1 LKLPK
6 NYILFWA
13 CQSVSQF
20 GSAMTGYALILWA
33 YGAEKSA
40 MSVSLLSLFSYLP
53 YLFAGPLAGMISGR
67 WKSRTVLLA
76 ADAAAEVCTA
86 AVLLLFAFGR
96 LRVPMLYPVNFIES
110 FMNAVQSPVANA
122 AAGSLVP
129 KEKFEKIGGMNSFSG
144 SLISIAAP
152 VFATS
157 LLSLWGLWAVLL
169 FDVASFLAAFFV
181 LMFVVRLPERTGA
194 REGGFRFSG
203 EGFQFLR
210 KERGLVFLFAAFAG
224 MNFFS
229 SVTYENI
236 LPAMLFSRTGGN
248 ERVVGAVSAAVG
260 LGGFAGS
267 LAVLF
272 FRMPGDRIRTIFFCA
287 AFSFLFG
294 DLLMGF
300 GRSEAAW
307 IPAALAASVPVSL
320 INSAETALVYEKVPD
335 RLRERVFALKNAFQ
349 FSVKPAGYLLGGFL
363 ADFVFE
369 PFLRTRTARNAWLAA
384 LVGSGGGSGMAAMFL
399 CTGVLGSV
407 LSAAFYPAVRGA
419 FRREENASAGDKNIV

>member
-1 LKLPK
+1 MKLPQ
-6 NYILFWA
+6 NYVLFWA
-13 CQSVSQF
+13 CQSVSQL

-53 YLFAGPLAGMISGR
+53 YLFAGPLAGLISGR
-67 WKSRTVLLA
+67 WKSRAVLLA
-76 ADAAAEVCTA
+76 ADAAAEACTA

-122 AAGSLVP
+122 AAGALVP
-129 KEKFEKIGGMNSFSG
+129 KEKLEKIGGMNSFSG
-144 SLISIAAP
+144 SLVSIAAP

-157 LLSLWGLWAVLL
+157 LLSLFGLHAVLL
-169 FDVASFLAAFFV
+169 FDVASFLAAFAALAF
-181 LMFVVRLPERTGA
+181 FVRLPERTRA
-194 REGGFRFSG
+194 REGGRFSG
-203 EGFQFLR
+203 EGLRFLR
-210 KERGLVFLFAAFAG
+210 KEKGFVFLFAAFAG

-236 LPAMLFSRTGGN
+236 LPAMLFSRAAGN
-248 ERVVGAVSAAVG
+248 ERVVGTVSAAVG

-272 FRMPGDRIRTIFFCA
+272 FRMPGDRIKTIFFCA

-300 GRSEAAW
+300 GRNETVW
-307 IPAALAASVPVSL
+307 IPAALAASVPVSF
-320 INSAETALVYEKVPD
+320 INSAETALVYEKVPAA
-335 RLRERVFALKNAFQ
+335 LRERVFALKNAFQ
-349 FSVKPAGYLLGGFL
+349 FSAKPAGYLLGGFL
-363 ADFVFE
+363 AEFVFE

-399 CTGVLGSV
+399 CTGVLGSA
-407 LSAAFYPAVRGA
+407 LSAAFYPAVRRA
-419 FRREENASAGDKNIV
+419 FRREGDDLGSGINTV

>member
-76 ADAAAEVCTA
+76 ADAAAEACTA

-157 LLSLWGLWAVLL
+157 LLSLWGPLGGSAVRRRVLPCGLL
-169 FDVASFLAAFFV
+169 CTDVCRKASGADRRAGG
-181 LMFVVRLPERTGA
+181 RLP
-194 REGGFRFSG
+194 
-203 EGFQFLR
+203 
-210 KERGLVFLFAAFAG
+210 
-224 MNFFS
+224 
-229 SVTYENI
+229 
-236 LPAMLFSRTGGN
+236 
-248 ERVVGAVSAAVG
+248 
-260 LGGFAGS
+260 
-267 LAVLF
+267 F
-272 FRMPGDRIRTIFFCA
+272 FRRG
-287 AFSFLFG
+287 
-294 DLLMGF
+294 
-300 GRSEAAW
+300 
-307 IPAALAASVPVSL
+307 
-320 INSAETALVYEKVPD
+320 
-335 RLRERVFALKNAFQ
+335 
-349 FSVKPAGYLLGGFL
+349 FSV
-363 ADFVFE
+363 
-369 PFLRTRTARNAWLAA
+369 
-384 LVGSGGGSGMAAMFL
+384 SS
-399 CTGVLGSV
+399 
-407 LSAAFYPAVRGA
+407 
-419 FRREENASAGDKNIV
+419 